1 MISRIALALLLLC
14 SLTEASTVS
23 AQSYFGFNLSSERG
37 IRAFEV
43 LVQPGAVPR
52 IFELPY
58 QRELGDLE
66 PTLESRG
73 NGFELQYTTSG
84 VRHRMLLAPSLPHE
98 CQVMD
103 ELLTQ
108 CLYAEFNGV
117 PMPECFAP
125 HPDVAVIVAKALRL
139 SALLL
144 ADGAPVR
151 LAVDGP
157 AESFEVAVIAYALR
171 DALDNPRSSVAAF
184 VERLLHQRFLRLA
197 DPAQPFEGQP
207 AALLNAASLVRLT
220 LTSDGDSAFVRR
232 RLAVALSEY
241 LESLDEAL
249 WARRISVWTLTESE
263 AASLVTGIEHG
274 EVERV
279 CGAANWSH
287 PRFRRCLRD
296 TLRQRAVAAADA
308 FSR

>member
-1 MISRIALALLLLC
+1 M
-14 SLTEASTVS
+14 E
-23 AQSYFGFNLSSERG
+23 
-37 IRAFEV
+37 
-43 LVQPGAVPR
+43 PGAVPR

-66 PTLESRG
+66 PTLEPRG
-73 NGFELQYTTSG
+73 NGFELHYTASG
-84 VRHRMLLAPSLPHE
+84 IRHRMFLAPSLPHE

-108 CLYAEFNGV
+108 CLYADFTGE

-125 HPDVAVIVAKALRL
+125 HADVAAIVTKALRL

-151 LAVDGP
+151 LAVEGP
-157 AESFEVAVIAYALR
+157 EESFEVAVIAHALR
-171 DALDNPRSSVAAF
+171 DVLDNPRSSVAAS
-184 VERLLHQRFLRLA
+184 VERLLDQRFLRLA

-207 AALLNAASLVRLT
+207 AALSNAASSVRLT
-220 LTSDGDSAFVRR
+220 VTTDGDSALARR
-232 RLAVALSEY
+232 RLAVALVEY

-249 WARRISVWTLTESE
+249 WARRISVWTLTTSE

-279 CGAANWSH
+279 CGTANWNH